1 MGTCIIQNNKVC
13 SMETYRSGKL
23 RIRNR
28 FLLTQLWT
36 KWCNT
41 LLLVK
46 RLYSPKCT
54 NLSQC
59 AKPNPINDL
68 FASWKQATVSIGACF
83 VVCVSKHSRSQFSN
97 CLLLSFASDLLFIQM
112 LRFMYRNLFPNFSML
127 KQVETSW
134 TGKSNFWEI
143 LFTNLQ
149 MVSLPSR
156 QMYWLWVHQELNPQS
171 YPIVLLTTYNNQL
184 TH

>member
-1 MGTCIIQNNKVC
+1 MLILHPCQNIWILRGTCIIQNIRVC
-13 SMETYRSGKL
+13 SMETYLSGKL

-36 KWCNT
+36 KRCNT

-54 NLSQC
+54 NLSQF

-97 CLLLSFASDLLFIQM
+97 CLLLSFASDLLFITNVESYVSKSVSKLQQAEISWNILDWRKQL
-112 LRFMYRNLFPNFSML
+112 LRDLVY
-127 KQVETSW
+127 
-134 TGKSNFWEI
+134 
-143 LFTNLQ
+143 
-149 MVSLPSR
+149 
-156 QMYWLWVHQELNPQS
+156 
-171 YPIVLLTTYNNQL
+171 
-184 TH
+184 